1 MTFRRTPVALVACFV
16 AALMTQ
22 AGHAQVGTQITYQG
36 ELQQSSTL
44 VNGFYQ
50 MRFTAFDS
58 PTGGIQLG
66 SSNLA
71 VATVVDGK
79 FSVLLDFGTA
89 LNNAAAHLQIEVRPN
104 GSGAPFEVL
113 TPRQRITPTPSALWA
128 VNAAFAT
135 NAITSASAVT
145 ATNATQLGGQA
156 PTFYQNAANLTT
168 GTVPDARLGG
178 SVARTNVAQTFTAA
192 NTFSNAANAFSGTG
206 AGLTALNATNLTTGT
221 VADARLG
228 STVARTNVAQSFT
241 AANTFTNTANAF
253 SGSGAGL
260 TALNASNISS
270 GTIAN
275 ARTTGAFTPTP
286 NTLVLRDGSGG
297 FSVNSLS
304 ASSISGDGQALLNLN
319 ASNLASGTVSAAR
332 LPSTV
337 ARTDIANNFG
347 NFASTFLGSVGIGT
361 ASPAAPLHVAGS
373 GQAIGMLGAS
383 AAGSTQLLFG
393 TSSATN
399 GYATIQGVRAAGS
412 AWGNLILNPTDGR
425 VGVGYPTPDARLHVR
440 AESNIAAIFDG
451 VAASGTWLAINNESS
466 DSTRYWN
473 LISTGSGNFEGAGNL
488 LFAVGNNLGVAEAT
502 PMIITRTG
510 RVGIGTV
517 NPGTALHVVGTTRT
531 GVLEITGGSDIAEPY
546 CVAPS
551 EGVHPEPGMVV
562 SIDPDHVGK
571 LRVSSD
577 AYDTTVAGIISGA
590 NGVNVGLTLRQE
602 GSKVADG
609 SLPIAN
615 VGRVWC
621 WVDAD
626 SGAVKPGDLL
636 TTSHTPGHAMKADP
650 SKANGA
656 SLGKAMSRLDSGK
669 GMVLV
674 LVGLQ

>member
-1 MTFRRTPVALVACFV
+1 MTFRRTPVALAACFV
-16 AALMTQ
+16 AALMTH
-22 AGHAQVGTQITYQG
+22 AGYAQVGTQITYQG
-36 ELQQSSTL
+36 ELQESSAL
-44 VNGFYQ
+44 ANGQYQ

-58 PTGGIQLG
+58 AAGGLQLG
-66 SSNLA
+66 SANLA
-71 VATVVDGK
+71 VVTVVDGK

-89 LNNAAAHLQIEVRPN
+89 LNNAPAHLQIEVRPN
-104 GSGAPFEVL
+104 GSGGLFSVL

-128 VNAAFAT
+128 VNAASAT
-135 NAITSASAVT
+135 NAISAGSAAT
-145 ATNATQLGGQA
+145 ATNATNAALATNASQLGGQT
-156 PTFYQNAANLTT
+156 PTFYQNATNLTT
-168 GTVPDARLGG
+168 GTIPDARLGG
-178 SVARTNVAQTFTAA
+178 TVARTNVAQTFTAA
-192 NTFSNAANAFSGTG
+192 NTFNHA
-206 AGLTALNATNLTTGT
+206 
-221 VADARLG
+221 
-228 STVARTNVAQSFT
+228 
-241 AANTFTNTANAF
+241 ANAF

-260 TALNASNISS
+260 AALNASNISS
-270 GTIAN
+270 GTIPN
-275 ARTTGAFTPTP
+275 ARTTGTGAATP
-286 NTLVLRDGSGG
+286 NTLVLRVGSGG
-297 FSVNSLS
+297 FAVNSL
-304 ASSISGDGQALLNLN
+304 AVGNINGDGQFLLNLN
-319 ASNLASGTVSAAR
+319 ANNLALGTVSPAR

-337 ARTDIANNFG
+337 VRTDIANNFG
-347 NFASTFLGSVGIGT
+347 GFTNSFGGFVGIGT
-361 ASPAAPLHVAGS
+361 ASPSAPLHVAGS
-373 GQAIGMLGAS
+373 GPTLGMFGLP
-383 AAGSTQLLFG
+383 AAGSTQLMFG

-425 VGVGYPTPDARLHVR
+425 VGVGYATPDARLHVR
-440 AESNIAAIFDG
+440 GEANIAAIFDS

-466 DSTRYWN
+466 TGARYWS
-473 LISTGSGNFEGAGNL
+473 LISTGSGNGEGAGNL
-488 LFAVGNNLGVAEAT
+488 LFAVGDNLGVADAA

-510 RVGIGTV
+510 RVGIGTT
-517 NPGTALHVVGTTRT
+517 NPATALHVEGTTRT
-531 GVLEITGGSDIAEPY
+531 SVLEITGGSDIAEPY

-551 EGVHPEPGMVV
+551 EGVQPEPGMVV

-571 LRVSSD
+571 LRISSD

-621 WVDAD
+621 WVDAS
-626 SGAVKPGDLL
+626 SGAVQPGDLL

-656 SLGKAMSRLDSGK
+656 ILGKAMSRLESGK